1 MGGAGRTAGGYRAV
15 PSDTDTSAIDSDA
28 NAVMTDGGD
37 QESSGTGKNISFS
50 TTWIELRIIDIL
62 NLYSTLKTV
71 FELDINTSKLVRQK
85 VSLFRLQNEKKCVRS
100 KSLLIF

>member
-37 QESSGTGKNISFS
+37 QESSGTGKSIFDNLS
-50 TTWIELRIIDIL
+50 WIENNKYLAFL
-62 NLYSTLKTV
+62 QYSKNSFWIRFHMVNSVTCKDV
-71 FELDINTSKLVRQK
+71 GTSL
-85 VSLFRLQNEKKCVRS
+85 EKA
-100 KSLLIF
+100 IY